1 MKRKVPRV
9 QLEMEIE
16 EVYTD
21 WHSLIGSMSM
31 ERYAYR

>member
-1 MKRKVPRV
+1 MGKAPCE
-9 QLEMEIE
+9 QMEIE